1 MKHLTEFI
9 YAYPKGKGHS
19 SLPADYTPTETFQTS
34 DFEFS
39 NRMPEVSQL
48 QGFDGKMWQVTSVA
62 AYAPKSADS
71 ARTQRF
77 HVAVC
82 EVLGEP
88 FEPIAQLGEFN
99 ILYISALRTG
109 DILANEDGSP
119 CAVWVNDAAS
129 VPKVGGIPY
138 EDQPVIV
145 DEVQWFEP
153 LHPNSLHIYPR
164 VAVCW
169 CLDASPVLAG

>member
-9 YAYPKGKGHS
+9 YAYPKGKKHS
-19 SLPADYTPTETFQTS
+19 SLPADYIPTETFQTS

-39 NRMPEVSQL
+39 NYMPEVSQL
-48 QGFDGKMWQVTSVA
+48 VGFDGKMWQVTSVA
-62 AYAPKSADS
+62 TYAPKMAGS

-82 EVLGEP
+82 ELLGES
-88 FEPIAQLGEFN
+88 FEPIAQLGDFN
-99 ILYISALRTG
+99 ILYISALDSG

-119 CAVWVNDAAS
+119 CAVLLSDAS
-129 VPKVGGIPY
+129 YVPQVGGRPY
-138 EDQPVIV
+138 DDFPVIV

-153 LHPNSLHIYPR
+153 INQNSLHIYPQ